1 MLAQLD
7 AENVIINGGSGGSIG
22 GGVEKNDDERSS
34 IDVQKEAM
42 KIRDITAQILSMSSS
57 STTATS
63 PSPASTNDGV
73 KNFNNLPVLNEQG
86 VLVSPAYDI
95 TSTTSIAAA
104 ASATSNTTIST
115 VNPSVL
121 SGRQPT
127 ASSVATDTTELTEAL
142 LLWADVSLVPY

>member
-34 IDVQKEAM
+34 IDVQKEAT
-42 KIRDITAQILSMSSS
+42 KIRDITAQILSM
-57 STTATS
+57 TTTTS
-63 PSPASTNDGV
+63 PSPASTNDVV
-73 KNFNNLPVLNEQG
+73 KNFNNLPVLNERG

-127 ASSVATDTTELTEAL
+127 ASSVATDTTELTEACFCG
-142 LLWADVSLVPY
+142 WMYH